1 MPQQDLIC
9 ALATPPGDGAVGIV
23 RLSGDGALEALA
35 RATRGARYP
44 SRRLVRVE
52 LRDPDSG
59 ATLDQVLACAMPGP
73 HSYTGEDVVE
83 VFGHG
88 GRLNMEA
95 LLGLFVRLGARP
107 AGPGEFTRR
116 AFVNGRLDLTQAEA
130 VAEVIA
136 ARSARALR
144 NAQAVLGGA
153 LGRELRTLR
162 AQTVTLAA
170 ELEACIDFADELDQ
184 PVSAEALL
192 EQHHA
197 LLAGVGRLRASYGRG
212 RRLNGVTVVLVG
224 AVNAGKSSLFNALLA
239 SRRALVSAE
248 PGTTRDYLEAEVEWD
263 GLRVTLIDTAGQRAS
278 EQMSPLEREGL
289 GLAIERARGADVVVE
304 VVDASAPTSVS
315 GAGGEL
321 APVGE
326 GAPRVVVASKVDL
339 VAAKL
344 RRARCQALAQA
355 RVAAPLIEASALSGE
370 GLESL
375 RRAVVRVALGDDPR
389 GGEPSAVAALTA
401 GETVQVTQERQWEAL
416 GRAEQALSAGLAALD
431 AGVVPELVVEH
442 TREALAALGEI
453 TGEQFT
459 EDVLDAVFSRFCV
472 GK

>member
-23 RLSGDGALEALA
+23 RLSGEGAVAALA
-35 RATRGARYP
+35 RATHGARLP

-59 ATLDQVLACAMPGP
+59 ATIDRVLACAMPGP

-153 LGRELRTLR
+153 LGRELRALR

-184 PVSAEALL
+184 PVSAAALV
-192 EQHHA
+192 EQHEA
-197 LLAGVGRLRASYGRG
+197 LLAGVGRLRASYRRG
-212 RRLNGVTVVLVG
+212 RRLNGVSVVLVG
-224 AVNAGKSSLFNALLA
+224 AVNAGKSSLFNALLG
-239 SRRALVSAE
+239 SRRALVSVE

-263 GLRVTLIDTAGQRAS
+263 GLRVTVIDTAGHRAS

-289 GLAIERARGADVVVE
+289 GLATERARAADVVVE
-304 VVDASAPTSVS
+304 VVDASAPSAS

-321 APVGE
+321 AAVGE

-339 VAAKL
+339 LAVDL
-344 RRARCQALAQA
+344 RGARSGALAQA
-355 RVAAPLIEASALSGE
+355 RTAAPVIEVSALSGE

-375 RRAVVRVALGDDPR
+375 RRAVVRAALGDDPR
-389 GGEPSAVAALTA
+389 GGESGAVAALTA

-416 GRAEQALSAGLAALD
+416 GRAEQALSAGLAALN

-459 EDVLDAVFSRFCV
+459 EDVLDAIFSRFCL